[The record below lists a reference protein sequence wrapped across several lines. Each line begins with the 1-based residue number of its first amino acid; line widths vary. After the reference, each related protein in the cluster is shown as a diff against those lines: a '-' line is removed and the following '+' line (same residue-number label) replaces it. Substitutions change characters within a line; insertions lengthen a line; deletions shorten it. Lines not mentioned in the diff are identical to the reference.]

1 MSPPPLLYTPEE
13 AAQQL
18 ACSRRTVYELIS
30 SGDLESIKIRGARR
44 IPVDAVAAY
53 IERLRAQS
61 RELRVAV

>member
-18 ACSRRTVYELIS
+18 ACSRRTVYELIT

-44 IPVDAVAAY
+44 IPVEAVTTY
-53 IERLRAQS
+53 VQRLREEHRQLA
-61 RELRVAV
+61 EAV